1 VFPKFKLTRGYLILA
16 LLAVGL
22 PAAIGA
28 SFVFQGHG
36 EPAMAGGPIKMRRLS
51 EAQYR
56 QSVADIFGEDIK
68 VVGRFEPEARRDG
81 LLAVGDSQIGVSP
94 AGFEQYYAMARDI
107 SAQIVDPT
115 HRDRLLPCAPHAV
128 DTRDDG
134 CAQAV
139 FQKFALPLFRRPPS
153 EARMKELVS
162 IAGRAA
168 EAHKDF
174 YAGLQFAL
182 VGMLA
187 SPDFI
192 FRVDVTEPVPGEPG
206 KLRLDGYSQAMRISY
221 LLVNSSPDA
230 ELLAAAARG
239 DLATRRGRA
248 KQIDRLLA
256 SPKAEAGIRAFFSD
270 FLGFD
275 EFEHLEKDGAV
286 YPAFNQKVARDAKEQ
301 TLRTVVDLLLTR
313 HEDYRDL
320 FTTHDTFMTRRLG
333 MIYGVPVESRSG
345 WEPFHFAEG
354 DPRAGLLAQISF
366 TALHSHPGRSSPTIR
381 GKAIRELLLCQI
393 VPPPPNNVNFA
404 VVQDTS
410 NPNFKTARERL
421 TAHRTEATC
430 AGCHRIVDPPGLAL
444 ESFDGAGQFRTEENG
459 ATIDAGGELNGR
471 KFNDAIGLG
480 QALHDDPASVSCL
493 VNSLYRYAA
502 GRTVGVGGKD
512 WIGWLNQGFADDGY
526 RIPDLMRRIAMSEAF
541 YAIPAPTG
549 QIAAFAGIPESTPSH
564 EAQK

>member
-1 VFPKFKLTRGYLILA
+1 MVLQKLETPSRRTALILA
-16 LLAVGL
+16 VVGL
-22 PAAIGA
+22 TAVAAVAA
-28 SFVFQGHG
+28 SMLSGGQG
-36 EPAMAGGPIKMRRLS
+36 EPTMAGSPIKMRRLS

-56 QSVADIFGEDIK
+56 QTIADIFGEDIK

-94 AGFEQYYAMARDI
+94 AGFEQYYAMAREI
-107 SAQIVDPT
+107 AGQIVDPQ
-115 HRDRLLPCAPHAV
+115 HRTRLLPCAPHV
-128 DTRDDG
+128 PDMRDDG
-134 CAQAV
+134 CTLAV
-139 FQKFALPLFRRPPS
+139 FQKFALPLFRRPP
-153 EARMKELVS
+153 AVTRLQELVS

-168 EAHKDF
+168 DQHKDF
-174 YAGLQFAL
+174 YAGLQIAL

-192 FRVDVTEPVPGEPG
+192 FRVDKTEPAPDG
-206 KLRLDGYSQAMRISY
+206 LRLDGYSKAMRISY
-221 LLVNSSPDA
+221 LLVNTTPDV

-239 DLATRRGRA
+239 DLETRRGRA
-248 KQIDRLLA
+248 AQIDRLLA

-301 TLRTVVDLLLTR
+301 TLRTVVDLLLTK
-313 HEDYRDL
+313 HGDYRDL

-333 MIYGVPVESRSG
+333 MIYGVPVESRAG
-345 WEPFHFAEG
+345 WEPFHFPEG
-354 DPRAGLLAQISF
+354 DPRTGLLAQISF

-381 GKAIRELLLCQI
+381 GKAIRELLLCQP
-393 VPPPPNNVNFA
+393 VPAPPNNVNFA

-444 ESFDGAGQFRTEENG
+444 ETFDGAGQFRTDENG
-459 ATIDAGGELNGR
+459 AAIDASGELDGR

-480 QALHDDPASVSCL
+480 QALHDDPAAVSCL
-493 VNSLYRYAA
+493 VNSMVRYAS
-502 GRTVGVGGKD
+502 GHTIGVSGKD
-512 WIGWLNQGFADDGY
+512 WIGWLSQGFADDGY
-526 RIPDLMRRIAMSEAF
+526 RIPDLMRRIAMSDAF
-541 YAIPAPTG
+541 YAVPATAG
-549 QIAAFAGIPESTPSH
+549 QTTALAHTPATIGLN
-564 EAQK
+564 EVQK

>member
-1 VFPKFKLTRGYLILA
+1 
-16 LLAVGL
+16 
-22 PAAIGA
+22 
-28 SFVFQGHG
+28 
-36 EPAMAGGPIKMRRLS
+36 MAGGPIKMRRLS

-56 QSVADIFGEDIK
+56 QSIADIFGEDIK

-107 SAQIVDPT
+107 SSQIVDPQ
-115 HRDRLLPCAPHAV
+115 HRQRLLPCAPHAA

-134 CAQAV
+134 CAQAI
-139 FQKFALPLFRRPPS
+139 FEKFALPLFRRPPS

-162 IAGRAA
+162 VAGRAA

-174 YAGLQFAL
+174 YAGVQFAL

-206 KLRLDGYSQAMRISY
+206 KLRLDGYSRAIRISY

-239 DLATRRGRA
+239 DLETRYGRA
-248 KQIDRLLA
+248 KQIDRLLT

-301 TLRTVVDLLLTR
+301 TLRTIVDLLLTR
-313 HEDYRDL
+313 RADYRDL
-320 FTTHDTFMTRRLG
+320 FIARDTFMTRRLG

-345 WEPFHFAEG
+345 WEAFHFAEG

-404 VVQDTS
+404 VVQDTT

-421 TAHRTEATC
+421 GAHRTEATC

-444 ESFDGAGQFRTEENG
+444 ETFDGAGQFRTHENG
-459 ATIDAGGELNGR
+459 AAIDPSGELNGR

-480 QALHDDPASVSCL
+480 QALHDDPAAVSCL
-493 VNSLYRYAA
+493 VNSMYRYAA
-502 GRTVGVGGKD
+502 GRTVATSGKD
-512 WIGWLNQGFADDGY
+512 WIGWLDKGFGDDGY
-526 RIPDLMRRIAMSEAF
+526 RIPDLMRRIAMSDAF
-541 YAIPAPTG
+541 YAVPTPTG
-549 QIAAFAGIPESTPSH
+549 QIAAVAGNPLSTSPN